1 MTQYIFTY
9 GNILDTT
16 AIFVSFLQAPEIR
29 ELALIGGRT
38 QHSQKHWDTIETIIA
53 NIKDYLNNILG
64 TKGSRTTVAQRAY
77 RTVLAACSSSK
88 LAEEKNVRR
97 AAAVLDIATR
107 NVSRG
112 IKDRLALEEMPNS
125 GYVACSREAYRNKM
139 PDKARTAIKPYIYI
153 NYVYTYILYIPNIHI
168 HHII

>member
-1 MTQYIFTY
+1 M
-9 GNILDTT
+9 
-16 AIFVSFLQAPEIR
+16 
-29 ELALIGGRT
+29 
-38 QHSQKHWDTIETIIA
+38 
-53 NIKDYLNNILG
+53 
-64 TKGSRTTVAQRAY
+64 
-77 RTVLAACSSSK
+77 
-88 LAEEKNVRR
+88 RR